1 MTARFTP
8 PAESQPLPE
17 ELRPK
22 GRGAVSNASGRFEA
36 ARREPFDDG
45 WDSTDATPPKL
56 KTTLIKDSSRSIISA
71 NDSPDIA
78 FDKSINP
85 YRGCEHGC
93 IYCYARPSHAFWG
106 YSAGLDFESVLFF
119 KPGAAAQLE
128 KAFRKPG
135 YKPEP
140 IMIGANTDPYQP
152 VERRLRITR
161 SLLELCLKFR
171 HPVMVITKSASI
183 TRDVDLLAELASQDL
198 AKAAISMTTL
208 DRKLSRAMEPR
219 AATPERRLE
228 AVETLS
234 QAGIPV
240 SVMMAPIIP
249 GLTDTEIEPLLKRV
263 AAAGAQNANYVLLRL
278 PLEVRDLF
286 TEWLQAERP
295 AAARK
300 IMSLV
305 RQTRGGQDYDA
316 TFHKRGVGEGPVA
329 ALLAQRFRA
338 ACKREG
344 LTAPRH
350 RLRSDLFERP
360 IAEGRQMSLF

>member
-1 MTARFTP
+1 MTARFVP
-8 PAESQPLPE
+8 PADTQPLPDGQ
-17 ELRPK
+17 RPK
-22 GRGAVSNASGRFEA
+22 GRGAVSNASGRFE
-36 ARREPFDDG
+36 REQREPFDDG
-45 WDSTDATPPKL
+45 WETADAQPPKL
-56 KTTLIKDSSRSIISA
+56 KTTLIKDSSRSIIST
-71 NDSPDIA
+71 NDSPDIS

-128 KAFRKPG
+128 KTFRKPG

-183 TRDVDLLAELASQDL
+183 MRDADLLSELAEQGL
-198 AKAAISMTTL
+198 AKAAVSITTL

-228 AVETLS
+228 AV
-234 QAGIPV
+234 QALTAAGVPV
-240 SVMMAPIIP
+240 SAMMAPIIP
-249 GLTDTEIEPLLKRV
+249 GLTDHEIEPLLERC
-263 AAAGAQNANYVLLRL
+263 ADAGAENAAYVLLRL

-286 TEWLQAERP
+286 TEWLEAERP

-329 ALLAQRFRA
+329 VLIAQRFRA
-338 ACKREG
+338 ALKRNG
-344 LTAPRH
+344 LTTPR
-350 RLRSDLFERP
+350 RQLRTDLFERP
-360 IAEGRQMSLF
+360 IAEWRQMSLF

>member
-1 MTARFTP
+1 MTARFIP
-8 PAESQPLPE
+8 PAESQPLPDA
-17 ELRPK
+17 LRPK
-22 GRGAVSNASGRFEA
+22 GRGAVSNTSGRFESQQ
-36 ARREPFDDG
+36 REPFDDG
-45 WDSTDATPPKL
+45 WSDTDRTPPKL
-56 KTTLIKDSSRSIISA
+56 KTTLIKDSSRSIIST
-71 NDSPDIA
+71 NDSPDIS

-128 KAFRKPG
+128 NAFRKPG
-135 YKPEP
+135 YRPEP

-152 VERRLRITR
+152 IERRLRITR
-161 SLLELCLKFR
+161 SLLELCWKFK

-183 TRDVDLLAELASQDL
+183 TRDTDILSELAGRDL
-198 AKAAISMTTL
+198 AKVALSITTL

-228 AVETLS
+228 AVRELS
-234 QAGIPV
+234 DAGVPV

-249 GLTDTEIEPLLKRV
+249 GLTDYEIEPLLARV
-263 AAAGAQNANYVLLRL
+263 AQAGAQNAAYVLLRL

-286 TEWLQAERP
+286 TEWLEAERP
-295 AAARK
+295 AAAKK

-305 RQTRGGQDYDA
+305 RQTRGGADYDS

-329 ALLAQRFRA
+329 ALIAQRFRA
-338 ACKREG
+338 ALQREG
-344 LTAPRH
+344 LTRPRH
-350 RLRSDLFERP
+350 QLRTDLFERP
-360 IAEGRQMSLF
+360 LAEGRQMSLF